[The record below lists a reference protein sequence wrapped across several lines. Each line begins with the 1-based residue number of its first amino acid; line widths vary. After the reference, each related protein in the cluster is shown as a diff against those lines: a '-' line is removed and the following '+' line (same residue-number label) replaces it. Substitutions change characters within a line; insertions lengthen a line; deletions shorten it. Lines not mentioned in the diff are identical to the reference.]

1 MKRRT
6 ATSLGLLLLG
16 LLPGCSRPG
25 PPEAWDLLRRAEEA
39 EQGVSYVGLLH
50 TVTHFRQQR
59 VACAVKVYRQ
69 APDRERMEYQSEPL
83 TGLVTGGDG
92 GHRWYY
98 DPAVGLT
105 LEPAR
110 PLGANGAQ
118 WARLRRRNYRAEVT
132 GTDRVAGR
140 DTYLLS
146 LTPRHPGN
154 PSRRLWVDRQ
164 TGLILKQ
171 ERYDAEGLLTTQTA
185 FQAIDFRARLDPDL
199 FAPPPSPEVHRA
211 SGEPPTWTR
220 AQVEREVGFPVR
232 LPQYVPPGYEVAGY
246 DVHRCGCGCGMIS
259 AQVQYVDGLNMFSL
273 FETDA
278 AHASC
283 LSPTG
288 CPAHETG
295 ETPCFLADYGL
306 AKSVSVLTTDPLF
319 VVVGDLAE
327 EELARIAG
335 SLK

>member
-1 MKRRT
+1 MNPRS
-6 ATSLGLLLLG
+6 AASLGLLLVILS
-16 LLPGCSRPG
+16 GCSRPG

-59 VACAVKVYRQ
+59 VACTVKVYRQ
-69 APDRERMEYQSEPL
+69 APDQERMEYRSEPL
-83 TGLVTGGDG
+83 AGLVTGCNA
-92 GHRWYY
+92 HHCWHYE
-98 DPAVGLT
+98 PTAGLT
-105 LEPAR
+105 LRPPHPAELKEEQR
-110 PLGANGAQ
+110 Q
-118 WARLRRRNYRAEVT
+118 ELRRRNYRAEVT

-140 DTYLLS
+140 ETYLLS

-154 PSRRLWVDRQ
+154 PSRRLWVDKR

-171 ERYDAEGLLTTQTA
+171 ERYNAEGLLTTQTA
-185 FQAIDFRARLDPDL
+185 FQDIDFRARLDPNL
-199 FAPPPSPEVHRA
+199 FAPPPSPEVHRV
-211 SGEPPTWTR
+211 SGATPPRTR
-220 AQVEREVGFPVR
+220 AQVEREVGFSVR

-246 DVHRCGCGCGMIS
+246 DIHRCGCGCGMIS
-259 AQVQYVDGLNMFSL
+259 AQVQYVDGLNTFFL

-283 LSPTG
+283 LSPAG

-306 AKSVSVLTTDPLF
+306 AKSVSVLTTNPLF

-335 SLK
+335 SWK